1 MSLPLSPAVLVAE
14 VGCLDAVVLYPRD
27 DAVCHFVG
35 DGVANEV
42 THRVIT
48 WIEEGTVQT
57 AHFCDEDC
65 RMNWDTE

>member
-1 MSLPLSPAVLVAE
+1 MVDPTSDHHE
-14 VGCLDAVVLYPRD
+14 DIDEEDAPNCVT
-27 DAVCHFVG
+27 CG
-35 DGVANEV
+35 DPIANEV